1 MPTEII
7 GTLQVRRQRKKR
19 ADGTTKT
26 DVKLFVYI
34 PTALWR
40 DSQFP
45 FELKTQNLQIR
56 IVVNEDTR
64 KGMLVVGKAPTTPCP
79 LAKEC
84 PFGPICDT
92 ADPKECKTW
101 QGHELRVQQEK
112 ASNKPG
118 RGE

>member
-7 GTLQVRRQRKKR
+7 GKLRVRKQYFKR
-19 ADGTTKT
+19 RNGGTHE

-45 FELKTQNLQIR
+45 FNIETQDVRIR
-56 IVVNEDTR
+56 VVINEDTD
-64 KGMLVVGKAPTTPCP
+64 KGMLV
-79 LAKEC
+79 
-84 PFGPICDT
+84 I
-92 ADPKECKTW
+92 
-101 QGHELRVQQEK
+101 EK
-112 ASNKPG
+112 ASNITE